1 LRAGVEQGPR
11 RQPVTLAGN
20 ETFSLSG
27 TFPAWHVKSGS
38 LALFAVE
45 TGNGASGHRQFLFRV
60 GDGEILFSVAPIDP
74 ERTLIAVPADVSTVV
89 PLVAS
94 DLEAHAEYI
103 QGIEKWCA
111 SVARVLSAFEVPE
124 DAKPMPLPAADG
136 AVVGKAL
143 YWLDPQPGW
152 VRVLSGSASLVG
164 LGADICAGCIV
175 PMAPGIW
182 LGAPQPFEV
191 ERVSGE
197 TAWGELR
204 METMQALS
212 AVLLRAS
219 REIEPRKQSEA
230 RLRVEQ
236 RRQLERRMGAA
247 ALVDLAGAT
256 ERPSALPESPLLSA
270 ARMVAE
276 SLGLELRAPVNPS
289 PREHSVAAIA
299 NASGFRTR
307 LVLLGGDWWR
317 RDNGPL
323 LGYRIEDKSPVALIP
338 RRRPAGGSGYDLI
351 DPLDVST
358 APLDRET
365 AASLDLRAFSFYRQ
379 FGASTA
385 LFDLARF
392 ALRPYKRDLATVV
405 FSSVAA
411 SLLGMVVP
419 AANSVLFGQAIPDA
433 DRSLIWQV
441 ILGMAIAFLG
451 SALFNLAQ
459 SIAMVRIQSGMS
471 IALQC
476 GIWDRLLRL
485 SPAFFRKFSV
495 GDLWIRTDAVDRI
508 RRQLT
513 LGALTAIFTGIA
525 SLFNIALM
533 LYYSVPLAAIA
544 CLAGLVILAST
555 AAVARKLYRL
565 ESASQE
571 LEGFLSGFVV
581 QLVNSVGKLR
591 VAGAERRAFARWG
604 ASYGHKQRITLQTRR
619 LRDGIHILNTTL
631 PAVATALTLAWIA
644 PRADGPAALPIG
656 TYLAFAAS
664 FGVFMSGVVNL
675 SETIAGL
682 SAATVWKR
690 AKPILDESPEVR
702 DTKAHPG
709 RLSGRIQFEH
719 VDFRY
724 GGGPL
729 TLEDINIA
737 VEPGE
742 CVALVGPSGGGKST
756 ILNLLLQFEAPSSGA
771 VYVDGQ
777 DLSSLDISAVR
788 RQFGVVNQDSKLAS
802 QSIFENI
809 VGGSLCTLNDAWD
822 AARAAAVADDIE
834 AMPMGMHTVVSE
846 GGTNLSGGQRQRIL
860 IARALVQKPAL
871 LILDEATSALDN
883 RTQRSVAESLGQL
896 KTTRVVVAHRLSTIK
911 NADRIYVIDSGRV
924 VQHGTYQELSVTPGP
939 FLQLVSK
946 QMGR

>member
-11 RQPVTLAGN
+11 RQPVSLSGDGTL
-20 ETFSLSG
+20 TLSG

-45 TGNGASGHRQFLFRV
+45 TGDGASGRRQFLFRV
-60 GDGEILFSVAPIDP
+60 GDGEILFAVAPIDP
-74 ERTLIAVPADVSTVV
+74 ERTLIAVPAEAATVV
-89 PLVAS
+89 PLMAS
-94 DLEAHAEYI
+94 ELVAHAEYI
-103 QGIEKWCA
+103 HGIEKWCVN
-111 SVARVLSAFEVPE
+111 VARVLSVFAIPE
-124 DAKPMPLPAADG
+124 EAKPMPLPAAG
-136 AVVGKAL
+136 AAVAGKAL

-152 VRVLSGSASLVG
+152 VRLVSGSASVVA
-164 LGADICAGCIV
+164 LGADISAGSIV

-182 LGAPQPFEV
+182 LGAPRPFEV
-191 ERVSGE
+191 ERVSRE
-197 TAWGELR
+197 TAARELR
-204 METMQALS
+204 IETMQALS
-212 AVLLRAS
+212 GVLLRAS
-219 REIEPRKQSEA
+219 REIEPQKQSEA
-230 RLRVEQ
+230 RLRLEQ

-247 ALVDLAGAT
+247 TLVDLAGAK
-256 ERPSALPESPLLSA
+256 ERPSAPPESPLLSA
-270 ARMVAE
+270 ARVVAE
-276 SLGLELRAPVNPS
+276 SLGLEVRAPVNPG
-289 PREHSVAAIA
+289 PREHPVAAIG

-307 LVLLGGDWWR
+307 RVLLGGDWWR
-317 RDNGPL
+317 HDNGPL
-323 LGYRIEDKSPVALIP
+323 LGYRIEEKAPVALIP
-338 RRRPAGGSGYDLI
+338 RRRPSGGSGYELI
-351 DPLDVST
+351 DPLDGSAV
-358 APLDRET
+358 PVDRET
-365 AASLDLRAFSFYRQ
+365 AASLDSRAFSFYRQ
-379 FGASTA
+379 FGASTG
-385 LFDLARF
+385 LLDLARF
-392 ALRPYKRDLATVV
+392 ALRPYKRDLAMVV
-405 FSSVAA
+405 FASVAA
-411 SLLGMVVP
+411 SLLGMAVP

-433 DRSLIWQV
+433 DRSLAWQV
-441 ILGMAIAFLG
+441 ILGMAVAFLG
-451 SALFNLAQ
+451 SALFSLAQ
-459 SIAMVRIQSGMS
+459 SIALVRIQSGMS

-495 GDLWIRTDAVDRI
+495 GDLWVRTDAVDRI

-513 LGALTAIFTGIA
+513 LGALTAIFAGIA

-544 CLAGLVILAST
+544 CIAGLVILVTT
-555 AAVARKLYRL
+555 AVAARKLYHL

-571 LEGFLSGFVV
+571 LDGFLSGFVV

-604 ASYGHKQRITLQTRR
+604 TSYGHKQKITLQTRR

-631 PAVATALTLAWIA
+631 PAVATALILAWIA
-644 PRADGPAALPIG
+644 PSADGPALPIG

-664 FGVFMSGVVNL
+664 FGVFMSGMVNL

-690 AKPILDESPEVR
+690 TKPILDETPEVR
-702 DTKAHPG
+702 DTKSHPG

-729 TLEDINIA
+729 TLQDINIE

-756 ILNLLLQFEAPSSGA
+756 ILNLLLQFEVPSSGA
-771 VYVDGQ
+771 VYIDGQ

-788 RQFGVVNQDSKLAS
+788 RQFGVVNQDSKLIS

-809 VGGSLCTLNDAWD
+809 VCGSLCTLNDAWE

-846 GGTNLSGGQRQRIL
+846 GGTNLSGGQRQRLL
-860 IARALVQKPAL
+860 IARALVQKPAV

-883 RTQRSVAESLGQL
+883 RTQRSVTESLGQL
-896 KTTRVVVAHRLSTIK
+896 KTTRIVVAHRLSTIQ
-911 NADRIYVIDSGRV
+911 NVDRIYVIDSGRV
-924 VQHGTYQELSVTPGP
+924 VQHGTYQELSATPGP
-939 FLQLVSK
+939 FFQLVKK
-946 QMGR
+946 QMGH